1 MLKAKKG
8 TSSKAI
14 GYRRCIINPKNG
26 QTLQQLVSAA
36 LGNLLTAQKRT
47 EPLDS
52 QSTEIRIIGK
62 HKIIDKMLCGFLS
75 TFERGKSQA
84 VITDDPQATSL
95 SLGAIPPQPK
105 KGGKSQEYIPGV
117 LFFAI
122 FDNHVALI
130 QNPSLRG
137 SSLESHFAWLL
148 KSKTST
154 LSATTSIVLSDDA
167 QKATKERIRKS
178 HVKSI
183 AFGQPLMAEFS
194 PPRAVISQHSTAIQ
208 PLETRRFR
216 PSGPFIDLFKQYFD
230 DQKFEKIGLNEI
242 FDGNL
247 EVWIE
252 LRYPKFERSHA
263 EDTVKLMD
271 NLGIGLRDIEGENVS
286 LQLADGHKVSGN
298 ELKISGNID
307 VAVNSDGLPDEDD
320 VWNKMTDWLKSQ
332 ITNGVVDPD

>member
-1 MLKAKKG
+1 MKAKKA
-8 TSSKAI
+8 TSSKVI
-14 GYRRCIINPKNG
+14 GYRRCIINPKHG

-36 LGNLLTAQKRT
+36 LGNLLTANQRM
-47 EPLDS
+47 EPMDS
-52 QSTEIRIIGK
+52 QSTEIRVIGK

-75 TFERGKSQA
+75 TYERGKSQA

-95 SLGAIPPQPK
+95 SLGSIPPQPK
-105 KGGKSQEYIPGV
+105 KGGKNQEYIPGV

-130 QNPSLRG
+130 QNPSLRS

-154 LSATTSIVLSDDA
+154 LSATTSMVLSDDA

-194 PPRAVISQHSTAIQ
+194 PPKAATSQHPANVQQSEKT
-208 PLETRRFR
+208 RFR
-216 PSGPFIDLFKQYFD
+216 PSGPIFDLLKQYFD
-230 DQKFEKIGLNEI
+230 DQKFEKIGLDKI

-252 LRYPKFERSHA
+252 LRYPKFQRSHT

-271 NLGIGLRDIEGENVS
+271 NLGIGLRDVEGENIS
-286 LQLADGHKVSGN
+286 LLLADGHKVSGS
-298 ELKISGNID
+298 ELKISGSID
-307 VAVNSDGLPDEDD
+307 VIVNANGLPAEDD
-320 VWNKMTDWLKSQ
+320 VWNKMTGWLKSQ
-332 ITNGVVDPD
+332 IINGVVDPD

>member
-1 MLKAKKG
+1 MKTKKT

-14 GYRRCIINPKNG
+14 GYRRCVFNPKNG
-26 QTLQQLVSAA
+26 QTLQQLVSVA
-36 LGNLLTAQKRT
+36 LRNLSKAEHRM
-47 EPLDS
+47 EPLDV
-52 QSTEIRIIGK
+52 QSTEIRVIGK
-62 HKIIDKMLCGFLS
+62 HKVVDKMLCGFLS

-95 SLGAIPPQPK
+95 SLGSIPPQPM
-105 KGGKSQEYIPGV
+105 KGGKNQEYIPGV
-117 LFFAI
+117 LFFTI

-137 SSLESHFAWLL
+137 SSLESHLAWLL

-154 LSATTSIVLSDDA
+154 LLATTSIVLSDDA

-183 AFGQPLMAEFS
+183 AFGQPLMTEFS
-194 PPRAVISQHSTAIQ
+194 PPKATISRHQATIQ
-208 PLETRRFR
+208 QPEKARFR
-216 PSGPFIDLFKQYFD
+216 PSGPIFELLKQYFD
-230 DQKFEKIGLNEI
+230 DQKFEKLGIDEI
-242 FDGNL
+242 YDGNL

-252 LRYPKFERSHA
+252 LRYPKFQRSHA

-286 LQLADGHKVSGN
+286 LLLSDGHKVSGS
-298 ELKISGNID
+298 ELKISGSID
-307 VAVNSDGLPDEDD
+307 VSFGANGLLDEDD
-320 VWNKMTDWLKSQ
+320 VWNKMTSWLKSQ
-332 ITNGVVDPD
+332 LVNGVVDPD

>member
-1 MLKAKKG
+1 MKAKKA

-26 QTLQQLVSAA
+26 RTLQQLVSAA
-36 LGNLLTAQKRT
+36 LGSLHTASQRM
-47 EPLDS
+47 EPMDP
-52 QSTEIRIIGK
+52 QSTEIRVIGK
-62 HKIIDKMLCGFLS
+62 HKVVDKMLCGYLS
-75 TFERGKSQA
+75 TYERGKSQA

-105 KGGKSQEYIPGV
+105 KGGKNQEYIPGV

-137 SSLESHFAWLL
+137 SSLESHIAWLL

-154 LSATTSIVLSDDA
+154 LPPTTSMVLSDDA

-183 AFGQPLMAEFS
+183 AFGQPLMTEFS
-194 PPRAVISQHSTAIQ
+194 SPTTSTPQSAANVQ
-208 PLETRRFR
+208 QSEKTRFR
-216 PSGPFIDLFKQYFD
+216 PAGPAFDLIKQYFE
-230 DQKFEKIGLNEI
+230 DQKFEKLGLDNI

-252 LRYPKFERSHA
+252 LRYPKFQRSHA

-271 NLGIGLRDIEGENVS
+271 NLGIGLRDIEGDSVS
-286 LQLADGHKVSGN
+286 LQLADGHTVSGS
-298 ELKISGNID
+298 ELKISGKIEVSIN
-307 VAVNSDGLPDEDD
+307 AHSQPDEED
-320 VWNKMTDWLKSQ
+320 V
-332 ITNGVVDPD
+332 

>member
-1 MLKAKKG
+1 MRAKKA

-14 GYRRCIINPKNG
+14 GYRRCILNPKNG
-26 QTLQQLVSAA
+26 QTLQQLVRAA
-36 LGNLLTAQKRT
+36 LGNLLTANQRM

-52 QSTEIRIIGK
+52 QSTEIRVIGK
-62 HKIIDKMLCGFLS
+62 HKVVDKMLCGYLS
-75 TFERGKSQA
+75 TYERGKSQA

-95 SLGAIPPQPK
+95 LLGSITPQPK
-105 KGGKSQEYIPGV
+105 KGGKNQEYIPGV

-122 FDNHVALI
+122 LDNHVALI

-154 LSATTSIVLSDDA
+154 LSATTSMVLSDDA

-183 AFGQPLMAEFS
+183 AFGQPLMAEFC
-194 PPRAVISQHSTAIQ
+194 PPKAVTSQHPANIQ
-208 PLETRRFR
+208 QSERTRFR
-216 PSGPFIDLFKQYFD
+216 PSGPIFDLLKQYFD
-230 DQKFEKIGLNEI
+230 NQQFEKIGLDKI

-252 LRYPKFERSHA
+252 LRYPKFQRSHA

-286 LQLADGHKVSGN
+286 LQLADGHKVSGT

-307 VAVNSDGLPDEDD
+307 VAINSNGLPDEDD

-332 ITNGVVDPD
+332 IINGVVDPD

>member
-1 MLKAKKG
+1 MKVRKA

-14 GYRRCIINPKNG
+14 GYRRCLINPKHG

-36 LGNLLTAQKRT
+36 LGKLQLANQRM

-52 QSTEIRIIGK
+52 QSTEIRVIGN

-75 TFERGKSQA
+75 TYERGKSQA

-105 KGGKSQEYIPGV
+105 KSGKNQEYIPGV

-167 QKATKERIRKS
+167 QKATKDRIRKS

-183 AFGQPLMAEFS
+183 SFGQPLMAEFNAS
-194 PPRAVISQHSTAIQ
+194 KTTPLQHSTNIQ
-208 PLETRRFR
+208 QSETTRFR
-216 PSGPFIDLFKQYFD
+216 PSGPIFDLLKQYFD
-230 DQKFEKIGLNEI
+230 DQSFEKIGLNKI

-252 LRYPKFERSHA
+252 LRYPKFQRSHA
-263 EDTVKLMD
+263 EDTIKLMD

-286 LQLADGHKVSGN
+286 LQLADGHKVSGS

-307 VAVNSDGLPDEDD
+307 VIVNSNGLPDEGD
-320 VWNKMTDWLKSQ
+320 VWNKMTGWLKSQ
-332 ITNGVVDPD
+332 IINGVVDPD

>member
-1 MLKAKKG
+1 MKAKKA
-8 TSSKAI
+8 TSSKTVS
-14 GYRRCIINPKNG
+14 YRRCLINPKHG
-26 QTLQQLVSAA
+26 QTLQQLVSAS
-36 LGNLLTAQKRT
+36 LKNLEKADQRM
-47 EPLDS
+47 EPLNS
-52 QSTEIRIIGK
+52 QSTEIRVIGK
-62 HKIIDKMLCGFLS
+62 HKIINKMLCGYLS
-75 TFERGKSQA
+75 TYERGKSQA

-95 SLGAIPPQPK
+95 SLGAIPPQPM
-105 KGGKSQEYIPGV
+105 KGGKKQEYIPGV
-117 LFFAI
+117 LFFAV

-154 LSATTSIVLSDDA
+154 LSPTTSMVLSDEA

-183 AFGQPLMAEFS
+183 AFGQPLMSEFTQPKAATS
-194 PPRAVISQHSTAIQ
+194 RHSADAQQSKERA
-208 PLETRRFR
+208 RFR
-216 PSGPFIDLFKQYFD
+216 PSGPVFDLLKQYFD
-230 DQKFEKIGLNEI
+230 DQKFEKLGLDEI

-252 LRYPKFERSHA
+252 LRYPKYQRSHT

-286 LQLADGHKVSGN
+286 LQLADGHKVSGS

-307 VAVNSDGLPDEDD
+307 VALNSNGLPDEDV
-320 VWNKMTDWLKSQ
+320 VWNKMTDWLASQ